1 MVKQV
6 NSLSL
11 FSKNNLQPPTKFYF
25 EMSSMLGRKNYP
37 CKQFQKVKRIIF
49 YINYF
54 FMNLR
59 YFKKIEHKSDKNLE
73 DNETA
78 LLTADRNEKDPK
90 QRF

>member
-1 MVKQV
+1 M
-6 NSLSL
+6 
-11 FSKNNLQPPTKFYF
+11 
-25 EMSSMLGRKNYP
+25 
-37 CKQFQKVKRIIF
+37 KRIIF